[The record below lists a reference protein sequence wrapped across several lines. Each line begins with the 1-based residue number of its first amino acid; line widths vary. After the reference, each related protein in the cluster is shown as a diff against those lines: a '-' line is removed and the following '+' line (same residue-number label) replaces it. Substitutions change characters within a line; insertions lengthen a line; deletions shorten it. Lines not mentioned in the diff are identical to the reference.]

1 MRQQATGAYRSQPF
15 REAGAPCGSSVRH
28 EGHSPESSPK
38 AWLLREHLSTL
49 VMPGWGERV
58 NQAAPRRAE
67 DQPTNGD
74 ARKVGAAH
82 INIINTSR
90 HPAIRPRLP
99 LFYSP
104 LLHRLL
110 FVLAFAYPV
119 TVFYLYITWSSVMA
133 APQPRHSSARPHA
146 PH

>member
-1 MRQQATGAYRSQPF
+1 MLVLGREQAR
-15 REAGAPCGSSVRH
+15 
-28 EGHSPESSPK
+28 
-38 AWLLREHLSTL
+38 
-49 VMPGWGERV
+49 
-58 NQAAPRRAE
+58 PRRAE

-133 APQPRHSSARPHA
+133 AVQPDA
-146 PH
+146 PVRTHTLPTHLRRALIRREIIGMISERRTDPGE